1 MTKLKILA
9 VALTIC
15 ACAPKRSTVQLP
27 AGSYSLSE
35 FVATEG
41 AEAKTEKRIAD
52 MSLTLTVSEQT
63 VTLRQNDDT
72 IVSSQLEKLPAA
84 DSYEGC
90 PKMGAVDTSAT
101 YRLTK
106 DFRWGGVS
114 FDSALIYRACANGP
128 IEVTLKRSEDD
139 LNPLRCSSG
148 PCLIFSV
155 E

>member
-1 MTKLKILA
+1 MTTLKILA
-9 VALTIC
+9 VALTIF

-41 AEAKTEKRIAD
+41 AEAKTDKHIAD

-72 IVSSQLEKLPAA
+72 IVSSQLEKLSTA

-90 PKMGAVDTSAT
+90 PKMGAVDISAT

-106 DFRWGGVS
+106 DFRWAGVS
-114 FDSALIYRACANGP
+114 FNSALIYRACANGP
-128 IEVTLKRSEDD
+128 IEVTLKNAEDD
-139 LNPLRCSSG
+139 LTPLRCSSG
-148 PCLIFSV
+148 PCLVFSV
-155 E
+155 D